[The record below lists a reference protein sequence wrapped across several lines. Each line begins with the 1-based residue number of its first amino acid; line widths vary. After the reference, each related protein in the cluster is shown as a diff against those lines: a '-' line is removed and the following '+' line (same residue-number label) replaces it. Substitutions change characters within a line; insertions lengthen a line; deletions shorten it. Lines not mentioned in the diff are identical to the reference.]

1 MNLCNG
7 EKLQAIAPVLSE
19 AEEEGQ
25 VAETIR
31 YKWLQKVYLFQRRN
45 SHYEKINHSHFCA
58 FDRRLGAGVLLKQ
71 TRDDHDHNASNHCHV
86 GASAFD
92 GKNAYA

>member
-19 AEEEGQ
+19 VEEGQ

-31 YKWLQKVYLFQRRN
+31 YNDPEDALRK
-45 SHYEKINHSHFCA
+45 
-58 FDRRLGAGVLLKQ
+58 
-71 TRDDHDHNASNHCHV
+71 
-86 GASAFD
+86 
-92 GKNAYA
+92 

>member
-31 YKWLQKVYLFQRRN
+31 YKWLQKAYLCPPFL
-45 SHYEKINHSHFCA
+45 S
-58 FDRRLGAGVLLKQ
+58 
-71 TRDDHDHNASNHCHV
+71 TR
-86 GASAFD
+86 
-92 GKNAYA
+92 